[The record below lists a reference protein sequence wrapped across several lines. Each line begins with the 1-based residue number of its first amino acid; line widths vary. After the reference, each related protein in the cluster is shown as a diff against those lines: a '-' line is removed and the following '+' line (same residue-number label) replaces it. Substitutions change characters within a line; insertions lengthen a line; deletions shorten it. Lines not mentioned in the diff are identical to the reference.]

1 MCPGFQHSVT
11 RKRLSNKSKMKSAAF
26 FEVAILVTFFVY
38 AAYAGTRNYSTLSQQ
53 VFFKSCMDAKLKGI
67 HSSGLYTI
75 QPDYAHE
82 PFLVFCE
89 MEVDG
94 GGWTVIQN
102 RFDGS
107 IKFYQDWPTYK
118 AGFGNLRGEFWLGL
132 DRIHEITGIF
142 VNELRVELEDFEN
155 ETRFAKYSVFSIGSE
170 AEYFSLKALGGYS
183 GTAGDSL
190 EYQAGQKF
198 STYDQDHDNSEN
210 NCAVTFT
217 GAWWYNACHRS
228 NLNGNYLRG
237 ESNESGMV
245 WTKFRGIKYSL
256 KTSRMMVRPSSEGID
271 STMAVDAS

>member
-132 DRIHEITGIF
+132 DRIHEIT
-142 VNELRVELEDFEN
+142 
-155 ETRFAKYSVFSIGSE
+155 A
-170 AEYFSLKALGGYS
+170 
-183 GTAGDSL
+183 
-190 EYQAGQKF
+190 
-198 STYDQDHDNSEN
+198 
-210 NCAVTFT
+210 